1 MEGSRMATTHTT
13 ARGALQALVN
23 GSGKSR
29 RAVSIELGLS
39 ENFLGNYASSGRI
52 PGLPL
57 MARIAAACGY
67 IMQFVRGDETIV
79 VDPKE
84 D

>member
-1 MEGSRMATTHTT
+1 MATTHTT
-13 ARGALQALVN
+13 AKGALQALVN

-29 RAVSIELGLS
+29 RAVSIELGFH
-39 ENFLGNYASSGRI
+39 ENTLANYSNKGMT
-52 PGLPL
+52 PGLSL

-79 VDPKE
+79 VDPEE

>member
-1 MEGSRMATTHTT
+1 MATTHTT
-13 ARGALQALVN
+13 AKGALQALVN

-29 RAVSIELGLS
+29 RAVSIELGFH
-39 ENFLGNYASSGRI
+39 ENTLANYSNKGMT

-67 IMQFVRGDETIV
+67 IMQFVKGDETIV